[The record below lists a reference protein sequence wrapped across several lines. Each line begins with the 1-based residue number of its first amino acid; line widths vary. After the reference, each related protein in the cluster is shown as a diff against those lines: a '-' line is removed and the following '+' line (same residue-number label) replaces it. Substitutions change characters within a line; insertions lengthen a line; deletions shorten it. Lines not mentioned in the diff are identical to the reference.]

1 MKQKLP
7 SLFFGAM
14 SIICACIIVA
24 LAPVYVSDVRD
35 LYGHLTFTD
44 IDWGLTAWNTLLFS
58 FTTFIMLASAT
69 DMVICACL
77 AYKNLGND

>member
-24 LAPVYVSDVRD
+24 QAPVYVSGVRD
-35 LYGHLTFTD
+35 LYGHITFTD
-44 IDWGLTAWNTLLFS
+44 IDWGLTAWKTLTFS
-58 FTTFIMLASAT
+58 AATFLML
-69 DMVICACL
+69 ICAADAVIGVIL
-77 AYKNLGND
+77 AFKK

>member
-14 SIICACIIVA
+14 LIICACIIVA
-24 LAPVYVSDVRD
+24 LAPVYVSDVCD

-44 IDWGLTAWNTLLFS
+44 IDWGLTAWNTLAFS
-58 FTTFIMLASAT
+58 AATFLML
-69 DMVICACL
+69 ICAADAVIGVIL
-77 AYKNLGND
+77 ACKKWNDD

>member
-24 LAPVYVSDVRD
+24 QAPVYVSDVRD
-35 LYGHLTFTD
+35 LYGHITFTD
-44 IDWGLTAWNTLLFS
+44 IDWGLTAWNILTFS
-58 FTTFIMLASAT
+58 VATFLML
-69 DMVICACL
+69 ICAADAVIGVIL
-77 AYKNLGND
+77 AFKK

>member
-14 SIICACIIVA
+14 SIICACIIVEM
-24 LAPVYVSDVRD
+24 APVYVSDVRD

-44 IDWGLTAWNTLLFS
+44 IDWGLTAWNTLAFS
-58 FTTFIMLASAT
+58 YATFLMF
-69 DMVICACL
+69 VCAVDAVVCAIH
-77 AYKNLGND
+77 AYKNWGND

>member
-24 LAPVYVSDVRD
+24 LAPVYVSDVCD

-44 IDWGLTAWNTLLFS
+44 IDWGLTAWNTLAFS
-58 FTTFIMLASAT
+58 AATFLMLI
-69 DMVICACL
+69 DMCCGCR
-77 AYKNLGND
+77 NRCNPRMQEMGR

>member
-24 LAPVYVSDVRD
+24 LAPAYVSDVRD
-35 LYGHLTFTD
+35 LYGHITFTD
-44 IDWGLTAWNTLLFS
+44 IDWGLTAWNALTFS
-58 FTTFIMLASAT
+58 AATFLML
-69 DMVICACL
+69 ICAADAVISVIL
-77 AYKNLGND
+77 AFKK

>member
-24 LAPVYVSDVRD
+24 LAPVYVSDVHD
-35 LYGHLTFTD
+35 LYGHITFTD
-44 IDWGLTAWNTLLFS
+44 IDWWLTAWNTLAFS
-58 FTTFIMLASAT
+58 AATFLML
-69 DMVICACL
+69 ICAADAVIGVIL
-77 AYKNLGND
+77 ACKKWNDD

>member
-24 LAPVYVSDVRD
+24 LAPAYMSDVRD
-35 LYGHLTFTD
+35 LYGHITFTD
-44 IDWGLTAWNTLLFS
+44 IDWGLTAWNTLAFS
-58 FTTFIMLASAT
+58 AATFFMLICAA
-69 DMVICACL
+69 DAVICVIL
-77 AYKNLGND
+77 AFKK